1 MEDLI
6 KQAFLQVDVLGPHV
20 QEGHYD
26 LIGPDGEIILP
37 SVWEKVVQPDWA
49 ITMTM
54 WPMDKLPQLGP
65 KHAMHPGRHGGHAP
79 MAPGRPPGM
88 QMPPGMAPAGRR
100 PGMPAMGMGMGMGMG
115 GVPPAPGWH
124 GAAGRG
130 AMPANIVNVG
140 PPKPP
145 GKSSKKK
152 QGQDSSWIGF
162 LAGKPPKKK

>member
-1 MEDLI
+1 MIALQGMEDLI

-54 WPMDKLPQLGP
+54 WPMDKSPQIGP
-65 KHAMHPGRHGGHAP
+65 KHGMPGRHGHMP
-79 MAPGRPPGM
+79 MPPAGR
-88 QMPPGMAPAGRR
+88 MPPGMPPPGMMPAGRR
-100 PGMPAMGMGMGMGMG
+100 PGGPPGGMPP
-115 GVPPAPGWH
+115 VPGWH
-124 GAAGRG
+124 GGGRP
-130 AMPANIVNVG
+130 MPPNIINVN
-140 PPKPP
+140 PPTKPN
-145 GKSSKKK
+145 GKPSSKKK
-152 QGQDSSWIGF
+152 QDSSWIGF

>member
-54 WPMDKLPQLGP
+54 WPMDKLPPIGP
-65 KHAMHPGRHGGHAP
+65 KIPRHGI
-79 MAPGRPPGM
+79 PPGVRPM
-88 QMPPGMAPAGRR
+88 GMPPGIPPIGRR
-100 PGMPAMGMGMGMGMG
+100 PGTGPPG
-115 GVPPAPGWH
+115 GIPPPGWGH
-124 GAAGRG
+124 MGRPPTG
-130 AMPANIVNVG
+130 GPGPNIINVG
-140 PPKPP
+140 PTGGKKP
-145 GKSSKKK
+145 SSKKK
-152 QGQDSSWIGF
+152 APEPGVWGAF
-162 LAGKPPKKK
+162 FAGKPASKKK

>member
-1 MEDLI
+1 MIALQGMEDLI

-54 WPMDKLPQLGP
+54 WPMDKSPQIGP
-65 KHAMHPGRHGGHAP
+65 KHGIPGRHGHMP
-79 MAPGRPPGM
+79 MAPPGR
-88 QMPPGMAPAGRR
+88 MPPGMAPPAGMMPPGRR
-100 PGMPAMGMGMGMGMG
+100 PGGPPG
-115 GVPPAPGWH
+115 GIPPVPGWH
-124 GAAGRG
+124 GG
-130 AMPANIVNVG
+130 ARPMPPNIINVN
-140 PPKPP
+140 PPAKPN
-145 GKSSKKK
+145 GKPSSKKK
-152 QGQDSSWIGF
+152 QDSSWIGF

>member
-1 MEDLI
+1 MIALQGMEDLI

-54 WPMDKLPQLGP
+54 WPMDKSPQIGP
-65 KHAMHPGRHGGHAP
+65 KHGMPGRHGHMP
-79 MAPGRPPGM
+79 MPPAGR
-88 QMPPGMAPAGRR
+88 MPPGMPPPGMMPAGRR
-100 PGMPAMGMGMGMGMG
+100 PGGPPG
-115 GVPPAPGWH
+115 GIPPVPGWH
-124 GAAGRG
+124 GGGRP
-130 AMPANIVNVG
+130 MPPNIINVN
-140 PPKPP
+140 PPTKPN
-145 GKSSKKK
+145 GKPSSKKK
-152 QGQDSSWIGF
+152 QDSSWIGF

>member
-54 WPMDKLPQLGP
+54 WPMDKLPRSDLRYPDTEYPGSSTHGNASRHPPDRSSSGYRAARWYSASRMGP
-65 KHAMHPGRHGGHAP
+65 HGPTSDGRSRAQHYQRRTD
-79 MAPGRPPGM
+79 GRQEALVQEEGARARCVGCLLCWKARV
-88 QMPPGMAPAGRR
+88 QEEVSLIRGCDDAG
-100 PGMPAMGMGMGMGMG
+100 
-115 GVPPAPGWH
+115 
-124 GAAGRG
+124 
-130 AMPANIVNVG
+130 
-140 PPKPP
+140 
-145 GKSSKKK
+145 S
-152 QGQDSSWIGF
+152 
-162 LAGKPPKKK
+162 